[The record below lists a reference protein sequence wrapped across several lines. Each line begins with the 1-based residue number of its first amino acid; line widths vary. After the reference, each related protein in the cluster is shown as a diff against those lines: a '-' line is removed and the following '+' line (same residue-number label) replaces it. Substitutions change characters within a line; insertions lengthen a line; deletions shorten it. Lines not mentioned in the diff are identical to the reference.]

1 MISELSKYIWNKVGF
16 PIKSIYSRNR
26 NRKGQFTSIKLK
38 MRIVLNV
45 YNIQNYTEVGKEFN
59 MPVNSHF
66 FVYTVFHASL
76 KGMPDWKNTLF
87 TVEVD

>member
-1 MISELSKYIWNKVGF
+1 
-16 PIKSIYSRNR
+16 
-26 NRKGQFTSIKLK
+26 